1 MADNFR
7 RFGGAVTTLKETVD
21 TASTQLVV
29 NYSATFPQNTPF
41 DIVIDSEILTVRA
54 IQIRLQLSDALL
66 TVSRGQE
73 STAATKHLQNR
84 PVIPVL
90 TKKAFVSLADDKE
103 YSSVGPVSGT
113 SITVQPVRGNGIF
126 LIDPM
131 VNEWRRFPANGDV
144 LPPILSDGEC
154 ADLFAHWNELAQ
166 ETLYFMAIW
175 SASNPRPGMSLRDG
189 VKIRTDTSSTAPRRY
204 IGTIQKQ
211 GIFFTTAAYRISLSV
226 ANNPTVRHEGFKVV
240 RLNPT
245 VTGVT
250 VHGLQSARDGKSL
263 VLSNISASQAVLLKH
278 SSASALTN
286 EKFLLPSKGDLTVPP
301 GGGVVCVY
309 DVVSR
314 AWRIVNNC
322 FVRSPRNNDPDLV
335 QNALED
341 GLGNLL
347 AYADGQ
353 ADLILYQGN

>member
-1 MADNFR
+1 MADDFR
-7 RFGGAVTTLKETVD
+7 RFGGAATTLKFTVD
-21 TASTQLVV
+21 AAATSIIVEPTANFPST
-29 NYSATFPQNTPF
+29 PPF
-41 DIVIDSEILTVRA
+41 DIVIDSEILTVRSISYNWA
-54 IQIRLQLSDALL
+54 YLAPQLF
-66 TVSRGQE
+66 VSRAQE
-73 STAATKHLQNR
+73 STTATKHLKGR
-84 PVIPVL
+84 PVTPVL
-90 TKKAFVSLADDKE
+90 TNKALLAVSDDKG
-103 YSSVGPVSGT
+103 YASVSPVPSN
-113 SITVQPVRGNGIF
+113 SITVENVRGNGIF

-131 VNEWRRFPANGDV
+131 TNEWRRFPASGDV

-154 ADLFAHWNELAQ
+154 ADLFAHWNDLAQ

-175 SASNPRPGMSLRDG
+175 SASDPRPAMTLRDG
-189 VKIRTDTSSTAPRRY
+189 VKTRTDSFSTVPRRY

-211 GIFFTTAAYRISLSV
+211 GSFFTPAAYRISLAT

-250 VHGLQSARDGKSL
+250 VHGLQSARDGKSV

-278 SSASALTN
+278 SSTSALTN

-322 FVRSPRNNDPDLV
+322 FIRPPRGNDPDIV

-347 AYADGQ
+347 SYADGQ
-353 ADLILYQGN
+353 GDIILYQGN

>member
-1 MADNFR
+1 MADDFR
-7 RFGGAVTTLKETVD
+7 RFGGAASTLKLTVD
-21 TASTQLVV
+21 ATSTSIYVEPAV
-29 NYSATFPQNTPF
+29 SFPSSTPF
-41 DIVIDSEILTVRA
+41 DIVIDSEIITVRNINYSYLYQA
-54 IQIRLQLSDALL
+54 TWL

-73 STAATKHLQNR
+73 STTPTKHLKGR
-84 PVIPVL
+84 PVVPVL
-90 TKKAFVSLADDKE
+90 TKKALLAVTDDKG
-103 YSSVGPVSGT
+103 YASVSPVPGT

-126 LIDPM
+126 LVDPIT
-131 VNEWRRFPANGDV
+131 NEWRRFPAGADI
-144 LPPILSDGEC
+144 LPPVLADGEC

-175 SASNPRPGMSLRDG
+175 SSSDPRQAMVLRDG
-189 VKIRTDTSSTAPRRY
+189 VKTRTDSLSTVPRRY

-211 GIFFTTAAYRISLSV
+211 GSLFTPGAYRVGLTT

-245 VTGVT
+245 VSGVT
-250 VHGLQSARDGKSL
+250 VHGLQSARDGKTV
-263 VLSNISASQAVLLKH
+263 VLSNISSSLGVLLKH
-278 SSASALTN
+278 SSTSALTN
-286 EKFLLPSKGDLTVPP
+286 EKLLLPNKSDLTVPA

-322 FVRSPRNNDPDLV
+322 YIRPARETDPDIV

-347 AYADGQ
+347 AYADGKGEV
-353 ADLILYQGN
+353 ILYQGN

>member
-73 STAATKHLQNR
+73 STAATKHLQGR

-90 TKKAFVSLADDKE
+90 TKKALLTLSDDKG
-103 YSSVGPVSGT
+103 YASVRPVPAT
-113 SITVQPVRGNGIF
+113 SIKVEPVQGNGIF

-131 VNEWRRFPANGDV
+131 ANEWRRFPVGV
-144 LPPILSDGEC
+144 ETLPPILNDGEC
-154 ADLFAHWNELAQ
+154 ADLFAHWNESMQ
-166 ETLYFMAIW
+166 ETLFFMAVW
-175 SASNPRPGMSLRDG
+175 SPTLTRPSMALKDG
-189 VKIRTDTSSTAPRRY
+189 VKIRTDNFNIVPRRY
-204 IGTIQKQ
+204 VGTIQRQ
-211 GIFFTTAAYRISLSV
+211 GSLFTPGAYRVSL
-226 ANNPTVRHEGFKVV
+226 AATNNPTVRHEGFKVV

-245 VTGVT
+245 VAGVII
-250 VHGLQSARDGKSL
+250 HGLQSARDGKT
-263 VLSNISASQAVLLKH
+263 VILSNISSSQAVLLKH